1 MKQKEILLLL
11 SLLLFEWGN
20 GIFAQKTYLYKRV
33 MIVKNGTKTN
43 KNDDAHYITFTDKGC
58 YESDKDGFT
67 TNNGFVKF
75 TKNENNM
82 HCYYGSCSFGTA
94 HYYFSNDYSRLNV
107 RLDDNITYVY
117 QRELSGKT
125 TASRRSTHSNSSSSS
140 GSGVYVAPPP
150 VINNG
155 GTSIGGSSGSS
166 SSHSSS
172 TYTKCT
178 SCNGTGVCSG
188 CGGQRGKWMNT
199 GYYTGSG
206 SESWIDCGSCRGSG
220 RCGVCRGTGRL

>member
-43 KNDDAHYITFTDKGC
+43 KYDDAHYITFTDKGC

-125 TASRRSTHSNSSSSS
+125 TASRRPARSNSSSSS

-155 GTSIGGSSGSS
+155 GGSIRSSSGNSN
-166 SSHSSS
+166 SHSSS
-172 TYTKCT
+172 IYQTCKYCK
-178 SCNGTGVCSG
+178 GTGVCTRCKG
-188 CGGQRGKWMNT
+188 KCGEWKFV
-199 GYYTGSG
+199 YD
-206 SESWIDCGSCRGSG
+206 SESWISCSGCNGSG
-220 RCGVCRGTGRL
+220 RCSICRGTGRL